1 MFFRNVK
8 KTKSRSRFGRI
19 PVSGTNRH
27 TAFYS
32 LCGKPF
38 WILCSIFSLSPSISL
53 PLSSSISLLLQPSIS
68 LLLLSSAS
76 LSVVGDGA
84 AAALTAVSVFFDH
97 RVLCVCWILPNSSC
111 EVSAR
116 AVPGWAARWF
126 ICQEREKSILVS
138 LLRSHCLASASSALE
153 KRRRSWRS
161 PASTPGMS
169 PGRPLTSLSSP

>member
-1 MFFRNVK
+1 MSQNK
-8 KTKSRSRFGRI
+8 KSRSRFGRI
-19 PVSGTNRH
+19 PVSVTNRH

-53 PLSSSISLLLQPSIS
+53 LLSSSISLLLQPSIS

-97 RVLCVCWILPNSSC
+97 RVLCVCSILPNSSWK
-111 EVSAR
+111 ESAT
-116 AVPGWAARWF
+116 GWAARWF
-126 ICQEREKSILVS
+126 IYQERENSILVS
-138 LLRSHCLASASSALE
+138 LLRSHCLASVCSALA
-153 KRRRSWRS
+153 KKRRSWRS

-169 PGRPLTSLSSP
+169 QGRPSTSLSSP